1 MKNEPDVRVC
11 KNKKCQK
18 VLPDGYKHKFCEAC
32 RNKHA
37 QTAKNVFKGIG
48 ACAATVASLAVVIG
62 TGGKI
67 NPKDK

>member
-32 RNKHA
+32 RNKYA
-37 QTAKNVFKGIG
+37 QTAKNVL

>member
-1 MKNEPDVRVC
+1 MKNESDVRVC

-18 VLPDGYKHKFCEAC
+18 VLPEGYKHRYCEAC

-37 QTAKNVFKGIG
+37 QTAKRIG
-48 ACAATVASLAVVIG
+48 AGVATVASAAVVVV

-67 NPKDK
+67 NLKK